1 MENQTARV
9 IESSLEFFTELMND
23 QEFLI
28 DIETEKGKKY
38 LIRRI
43 KESLE
48 MVARQK
54 AMDIKHSINTL

>member
-1 MENQTARV
+1 MENQTAKV
-9 IESSLEFFTELMND
+9 IESNLEFFTELMND
-23 QEFLI
+23 QEFLK

-43 KESLE
+43 KESLD